1 MGTLHSG
8 MERGP
13 VLRREPR
20 PRHHS
25 VPGELVP
32 DLDGQLDPACGAV
45 HRKGHLDQLHGVGRR
60 DVRVLCPAKVLVI
73 HAYDRRRAVKPL
85 RPPCL
90 AGGGCL
96 PTSLQALNP
105 PDPAVLASPQS
116 SPSSAATCWSRS
128 LEKKTW
134 SNIKP

>member
-1 MGTLHSG
+1 
-8 MERGP
+8 

-25 VPGELVP
+25 VPGQLMP

-73 HAYDRRRAVKPL
+73 HAYERRRAFKPL

-90 AGGGCL
+90 AGA
-96 PTSLQALNP
+96 PNQP
-105 PDPAVLASPQS
+105 S
-116 SPSSAATCWSRS
+116 SPESFRPGCAGITATTATITFICCNMLVPIPGEKD
-128 LEKKTW
+128 LEQH
-134 SNIKP
+134 